1 MPRAFESWS
10 CWRSRHISTIT
21 APLTV
26 HSVGLLGGIVMI
38 RTSLSSSLET
48 EIEGYWPW
56 LRAAKEARS
65 GGAGQ
70 ANPSL
75 SRQRFE
81 GRFVNRNEAG
91 SIVRIS
97 ASEIENRIT
106 RAVGMHLGVQASAI
120 PDYHINQGLGGN
132 QAITPHE
139 EACRLRTD
147 PPNQKEVRNAIERVT
162 IGATRIEI
170 LLNELV
176 VAEGLDPALTLPWTR
191 PSSRRRREIIQR
203 VGEAQQPLR
212 AMLPC
217 KDDYFGQDVNI
228 AARVQ
233 GLADVNEVC
242 ISATLME
249 APGVGDIVKSS
260 SVSLERRARLA
271 SRCRDRTG
279 VRAQA
284 HGRRPE
290 CGRGR
295 RKESIGN
302 GRRRC
307 ERRIARQSTGASSI
321 ARSFQRSDAS

>member
-1 MPRAFESWS
+1 V
-10 CWRSRHISTIT
+10 SRPAHATCVRELELLVGADIISTTT

-26 HSVGLLGGIVMI
+26 QSVGLLGGIVMI
-38 RTSLSSSLET
+38 RTSLSSSQET
-48 EIEGYWPW
+48 EIEGYSPW

-81 GRFVNRNEAG
+81 GRFVNRDEAG
-91 SIVRIS
+91 SVVRIP

-120 PDYHINQGLGGN
+120 PDYHINHGGLGGN

-170 LLNELV
+170 LLNESV
-176 VAEGLDPALTLPWTR
+176 VAEGLDRALTLPWTR

-217 KDDYFGQDVNI
+217 KDDYFGQDLNI

-233 GLADVNEVC
+233 GLAERQRSLHQCNGDGGAGR
-242 ISATLME
+242 S
-249 APGVGDIVKSS
+249 DIVKSR
-260 SVSLERRARLA
+260 SVSRR
-271 SRCRDRTG
+271 T
-279 VRAQA
+279 
-284 HGRRPE
+284 
-290 CGRGR
+290 
-295 RKESIGN
+295 
-302 GRRRC
+302 
-307 ERRIARQSTGASSI
+307 
-321 ARSFQRSDAS
+321 